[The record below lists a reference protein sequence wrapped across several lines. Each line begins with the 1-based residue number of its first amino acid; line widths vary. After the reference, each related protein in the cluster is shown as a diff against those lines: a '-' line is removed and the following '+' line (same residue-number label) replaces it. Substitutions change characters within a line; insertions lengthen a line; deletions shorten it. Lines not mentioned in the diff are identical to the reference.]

1 MASAAR
7 ALPRVTGR
15 RFPAGW
21 ILLAVAGSAAIGIGL
36 REAPILTLD
45 IAIAGAVATA
55 IALQPYA
62 ALLLILALRATV
74 VNSQFADIAT
84 FVGGALALIA
94 VAPRLPAKRVTIP
107 LIGLLVI
114 ALPGIPFAPSIDEG
128 FVPAGYVPGLGEI
141 YIDPPSTEL
150 LQWLRLGAALVV
162 ICLAAW
168 TVRDRLRLE
177 GVVGALL
184 VGAVYPIVVGL
195 QQIATGEYQER
206 AGFDAIKGP
215 FYQSNYY
222 AFYLVV
228 ALTVALA
235 AVIELRG
242 VWRRAGAATILA
254 AGTVCL
260 IFTYTRAAWLGF
272 AIVLFVAGILLYRRL
287 LVVLAIALVALTAAF
302 PSQTDRV
309 GDRIENIT
317 NPATSGDDSW
327 SWRKGEW
334 RRMFPHGMDRPL
346 QGAGFGSYS
355 RVTVQEFGTTDPKY
369 STTITP
375 GRLGFAA
382 HNDYL
387 KMFVENGFP
396 GLVLWVAVLTG
407 LFALMRRARRV
418 TALRGYATAGLALT
432 VALFF
437 MSFSDNIQAY
447 TAVLVCSFGFFG
459 AVYGAATGGVARRR
473 PGGDPT
479 ETPSAPGRA

>member
-7 ALPRVTGR
+7 APARAAGVQ
-15 RFPAGW
+15 FPIAW
-21 ILLAVAGSAAIGIGL
+21 VLLAVAGSAAVGIGL
-36 REAPILTLD
+36 REAPMLTLD

-62 ALLLILALRATV
+62 ALLLILLLRATV

-84 FVGGALALIA
+84 FVGGALALLA
-94 VAPRLPAKRVTIP
+94 VAPGLPAKRVTLP
-107 LIGLLVI
+107 LIGLLVL
-114 ALPGIPFAPSIDEG
+114 ALPGIPFTPSLDEG
-128 FVPAGYVPGLGEI
+128 LVPPGYVPGLGEV

-184 VGAVYPIVVGL
+184 AGAIYPIAVGL
-195 QQIATGEYQER
+195 QQIATGDFQER
-206 AGFDAIKGP
+206 AGFDAIRGP

-242 VWRRAGAATILA
+242 VWRRAGAATVLA
-254 AGTVCL
+254 AGSVCL
-260 IFTYTRAAWLGF
+260 LFTYTRAAWLGF
-272 AIVLFVAGILLYRRL
+272 AIVLLVAGLLLYRRM
-287 LVVLAIALVALTAAF
+287 LVVLAIAFAALVVAF
-302 PSQTDRV
+302 PTQTERA

-346 QGAGFGSYS
+346 AGTGFGSYS
-355 RVTVQEFGTTDPKY
+355 RMTVEEFGTTDPKY

-387 KMFVENGFP
+387 KTFVENGFP
-396 GLVLWVAVLTG
+396 GLVLWLAVLTG
-407 LFALMRRARRV
+407 VFALMRRARRV
-418 TALRGYATAGLALT
+418 AALRGYATVGLALT

-447 TAVLVCSFGFFG
+447 TAVMVCTFGFIG
-459 AVYGAATGGVARRR
+459 AVIGAATGGVVRRR
-473 PGGDPT
+473 GDPA
-479 ETPSAPGRA
+479 EGR